1 MICNKHQQQNSK
13 DLTDDQGT
21 HLRDVMNQTADQTKE
36 QKKRKRRREGRNEGY
51 LETPLLAPFT
61 SLG

>member
-1 MICNKHQQQNSK
+1 MRNKHQQQNSK

-36 QKKRKRRREGRNEGY
+36 QKKTKEEKKGKE
-51 LETPLLAPFT
+51 
-61 SLG
+61 